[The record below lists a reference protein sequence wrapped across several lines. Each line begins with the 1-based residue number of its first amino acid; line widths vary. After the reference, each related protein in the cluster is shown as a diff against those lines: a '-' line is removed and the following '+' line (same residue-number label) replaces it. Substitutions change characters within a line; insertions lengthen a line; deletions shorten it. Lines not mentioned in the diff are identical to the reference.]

1 MAKSLVVTF
10 LIFLIASQR
19 KKLKC
24 LLTYQAA
31 VSNACFDRNDNNGV
45 IPTLAKAGPSEDRGG
60 FWKLGPKFLKSLGDK
75 VVLGQK

>member
-1 MAKSLVVTF
+1 MVKSLVVTF

-45 IPTLAKAGPSEDRGG
+45 IPTLAKAGLFEDRGG
-60 FWKLGPKFLKSLGDK
+60 FWKLGHKFLKPLGDK
-75 VVLGQK
+75 AVLVQK